1 MANEKIHEYLNQ
13 RTNLNL
19 LGSEFFDVDATDD
32 SGVSWFSA
40 KVLLS
45 DLLTWLNENGLNIYY
60 SDGTLQGDRTITAN
74 THFTRWMGG
83 DVMIVHVDPRNE
95 HGFIIMGSRSDSD
108 ERARLGLN
116 KESDSGK
123 LELRNGT
130 GEFLNA
136 VNNIVRIGYGSN
148 GIAKFTEVKEATSN
162 ILFTAVGLTG
172 GDEVLKILH
181 EITNGDV
188 NIAEK
193 IEITGTNSE
202 NIGVQVTATG
212 ATENNAVKAIFGNI
226 AASSGQIYSSIP
238 TTHVPTG
245 TTQTINWDGGN
256 GQVIDLESATGDVTL
271 TLNNPKAGGV
281 YFIKIIQGATPR
293 NITFPINVIWSDNST
308 PVITTTDDAVDFVHM
323 KYDGVNYYAE
333 IIQDYGNKS
342 PVAHLDDIGFKI
354 LGIEVSNPSHT
365 GSLTDT
371 VMVTFPIPAG
381 TIQVGDVLEM
391 EVLYRKNLTD
401 SAKPR
406 AWLNTTPDLTGS
418 PLQLWSQ
425 NTAARQFNYQRKYY
439 IDSLSS
445 MKSHYA
451 FSIIYQDSP
460 TSQNNGNLV
469 SGEYAVDWGVD
480 QYFIVSI
487 ELNNAA
493 DIAYISGAI
502 LERKRQN

>member
-32 SGVSWFSA
+32 LGVSWFSA

-74 THFTRWMGG
+74 TYFTRWMGG
-83 DVMIVHVDPRNE
+83 DVMIVHVDPTNE
-95 HGFIIMGSRSDSD
+95 YGFIINDAD
-108 ERARLGLN
+108 NFERARLGLN
-116 KESDSGK
+116 QESNSGK

-202 NIGVQVTATG
+202 NIGIQITATG
-212 ATENNAVKAIFGNI
+212 ATENNAVKAISGNI

-256 GQVIDLESATGDVTL
+256 GQVIDLGSATGDVTL
-271 TLNNPKAGGV
+271 TLNNPKAGAR
-281 YFIKIIQGATPR
+281 YFIKIIQGSTPR
-293 NITFPINVIWSDNST
+293 NIIFPVNIIWTDNVT
-308 PVITTTDDAVDFVHM
+308 PEITTLNDAVDFVEM

-333 IIQDYGNKS
+333 IIQNYGNSS
-342 PVAHLDDIGFKI
+342 PIAHLDDIKNFNF
-354 LGIEVSNPSHT
+354 IEHTETSHT
-365 GSLTDT
+365 GNTTETVLHTIEIPPNTIGVGDCLNSYIQAIAVGLNDVKTWRVYISPNPSLTGAELIYNFFT
-371 VMVTFPIPAG
+371 NNLRYMVSRKMWVGAG
-381 TIQVGDVLEM
+381 SVVKQFRLPTENNSNGLNGSD
-391 EVLYRKNLTD
+391 NSGTTD
-401 SAKPR
+401 
-406 AWLNTTPDLTGS
+406 
-418 PLQLWSQ
+418 
-425 NTAARQFNYQRKYY
+425 TAAIDFTTTKY
-439 IDSLSS
+439 
-445 MKSHYA
+445 
-451 FSIIYQDSP
+451 
-460 TSQNNGNLV
+460 LV
-469 SGEYAVDWGVD
+469 
-480 QYFIVSI
+480 VSVQ
-487 ELNNAA
+487 LGNAA
-493 DIAYISGAI
+493 DVATLRMSN
-502 LERKRQN
+502 LLVSKPNN